1 MTRDMDQTDYTPQE
15 NLSLNLRFIRELW
28 KAEKTELGDGDGS
41 FKDKEPDFNN
51 MYETL
56 ELHRSEFLKRIFTE
70 YDYKENIINKW
81 AERISA
87 KTGICEDYLTG
98 KKKIFINDKYIEK
111 VESAFSKF
119 DNERDKIGD
128 FLDGARKNPL
138 YWSTKRIK
146 NYIKKQS
153 GKDQAKFNKY
163 IKDAEEMLN
172 ALDELDNTIREEA
185 VNLKKKD
192 LACIKKE
199 YKDEVYRLVYFIRE
213 NKKCGEMGVK
223 EIIEIMDKIHT
234 PQIKLLGKEGIE
246 NYIKVLEKQLD
257 LVKSVYTVCIDLKEF
272 EKNKKNKNN

>member
-1 MTRDMDQTDYTPQE
+1 MAQDMDQTDYALQE

-41 FKDKEPDFNN
+41 LKDKKQNFNN
-51 MYETL
+51 MYGIL
-56 ELHRSEFLKRIFTE
+56 ELHRSEFQKRIFSE

-81 AERISA
+81 AKRISA

-98 KKKIFINDKYIEK
+98 KKKIFINDKYSEK
-111 VESAFSKF
+111 VERAFGKF
-119 DNERDKIGD
+119 DDEYDKMGNI
-128 FLDGARKNPL
+128 LDKARKNPL
-138 YWSTKRIK
+138 YWSTKRMK

-153 GKDQAKFNKY
+153 EEKQDNFKKY
-163 IKDAEEMLN
+163 IGDAEEMLN
-172 ALDELDNTIREEA
+172 ALAELDNTIQEEA

-199 YKDEVYRLVYFIRE
+199 YNDEVYRLVYFIRE

-234 PQIKLLGKEGIE
+234 LQIKLLGKEGIE

-272 EKNKKNKNN
+272 EKK